1 MQTNLGDYENYPDVF
16 FFEENEFSQE
26 GLLDDSVVE
35 ISCIWQV
42 INSILPFVFRSFIAL
57 FLNLVVFALTG
68 MFFYR
73 PNVLSL
79 IMFCLLSR
87 IDIKHDLDNN
97 LVRSSSAR
105 FLNECISGVIGFA
118 LFWTNSERFALVL
131 PLLIYFLQSFALIN
145 FNPIRNISRGFLCTI
160 FTIIFIIMW

>member
-26 GLLDDSVVE
+26 GLLEFIVE

-79 IMFCLLSR
+79 IMFCLLS
-87 IDIKHDLDNN
+87 
-97 LVRSSSAR
+97 R